1 MKITLIAI
9 GKTDEAWIQEGINK
23 YVDRLKHYITFNI
36 IIIPDLKNAG
46 KLTQEQQKV
55 EEGKLILQK
64 ILNSDHVLLL
74 DEKGKTFSSIDFSG
88 HLQKKMN
95 SGLSHLVFVIG
106 GPFGFSEELY
116 KRAQDKI
123 SLSSMTLSHQM
134 IRIFFC
140 EQLYRA
146 FTILKGEKYHHE

>member
-23 YVDRLKHYITFNI
+23 YVDRLKHYITFNT

-46 KLTQEQQKV
+46 KLSHEQHKV

-74 DEKGKTFSSIDFSG
+74 DEKGKTFSSVDFSA

-134 IRIFFC
+134 IRVFFC